1 MNAESPTPPTEPA
14 RAFERVRISC
24 PGCGRHDHVRWPAGK
39 PVYHWKCFN
48 CSKEFDLTREGG
60 H

>member
-1 MNAESPTPPTEPA
+1 MEHETAATAP
-14 RAFERVRISC
+14 RVQITC
-24 PGCGRHDHVRWPAGK
+24 PGCGRHDRVNWPADV

-48 CSKEFDLTREGG
+48 CEKEFDLTQKKS